1 MWGSNFL
8 GRPPAGT
15 SHTRRSLTHDSHT
28 PQSHTTVAHTTVI
41 HTAATHN
48 RQSHTRQSHTL
59 RMSRKLSMFWL
70 LLWGTAEV
78 FDWSVF
84 GQICRKN
91 EGTLSLKRV
100 FLEKYGHGQR
110 NSRGIRR
117 FSAAKCARLEP
128 QPLRKGRNAPDS
140 SHSHFA
146 KTEMR
151 PTVSSLQLLA
161 SLEMQQA
168 TFQVTMIQRHR

>member
-1 MWGSNFL
+1 MHDG
-8 GRPPAGT
+8 
-15 SHTRRSLTHDSHT
+15 HTHDSLHT
-28 PQSHTTVAHTTVI
+28 TLTRTTVTYGHSHTTVTHDSRTYDGHTHGSHTQPTV
-41 HTAATHN
+41 T
-48 RQSHTRQSHTL
+48 HTRQSRTL

-91 EGTLSLKRV
+91 EGPLSLGRV

-128 QPLRKGRNAPDS
+128 QPLRQGRNAPDS
-140 SHSHFA
+140 SHSHFW
-146 KTEMR
+146 
-151 PTVSSLQLLA
+151 LLLWGTA
-161 SLEMQQA
+161 EVFDWSV
-168 TFQVTMIQRHR
+168 F